1 MDLGDFSSLLLL
13 SALPP
18 SITSLCIL
26 LLISLQLGPSRLR
39 TDDVLTLQFRVA
51 LVFSALGILLVL
63 GTMFGID
70 LAGSLSGK
78 GSAVTPVAIL
88 LAFVGVACVQ
98 RSFVI
103 VGWLLLVLV
112 SFEMRLTGA
121 ENIWRY
127 LIDPFALCYAV
138 AFVIWHRQRLTELR
152 LEKTTLQR

>member
-1 MDLGDFSSLLLL
+1 MDLGDFSSLLLQSVL
-13 SALPP
+13 SP
-18 SITSLCIL
+18 SITSFCIVL
-26 LLISLQLGPSRLR
+26 LVGMRLIFSSMR
-39 TDDVLTLQFRVA
+39 TERVLDLQFRVA

-121 ENIWRY
+121 
-127 LIDPFALCYAV
+127 
-138 AFVIWHRQRLTELR
+138 
-152 LEKTTLQR
+152 LE